1 MKNLLEQLYYVEL
14 EENPQVL
21 PDRKEE
27 KYQVLE
33 KARDAFFNALTKEQK
48 KLYLAYEDI
57 QREWRNEESLN
68 TYKCAFQ
75 SGFQFAQEIFTP
87 KNI

>member
-14 EENPQVL
+14 EENPQLL
-21 PDRKEE
+21 PHKKEE
-27 KYQVLE
+27 DYDLLE
-33 KARDAFFNALTKEQK
+33 KARDSFFNALTKEQK

-68 TYKCAFQ
+68 TYKCAFR

>member
-14 EENPQVL
+14 EENPQLL
-21 PDRKEE
+21 PHKKEE
-27 KYQVLE
+27 DYDLLE
-33 KARDAFFNALTKEQK
+33 KARDSFFDALTEEQK
-48 KLYLAYEDI
+48 KLYLAYESI

-75 SGFQFAQEIFTP
+75 SGFQFAQEIFIP